1 MINSCVTGPFHDE
14 EPSPLV
20 ALYALAILIGL
31 GMVVRITPA
40 PKPAPETIGAG
51 ERPLSETGPKA
62 ARGAAVRTE
71 YLAGAVIADRYKLVR
86 PLGRGGMGVVW
97 VAHSLVLGVD
107 VALKLIH
114 SDLGG
119 ANGGTRMAREAHAA
133 ARLGHPA
140 MVRVFDFGWTSRAD
154 PFLVMELVQ
163 GESLGA
169 MLRRELRLPAIQ
181 AVQLLLP
188 LADGLR
194 SAHDKGIVHRDVKPD
209 NILIARDEFGRQ
221 QPKLLDFGIAKV
233 DQTLANEDR
242 KLTQEGVALGSPEYM
257 SPEQALGRED
267 IDHRSDV
274 WALCVVLYESITG
287 KVPWDRPNYNALMQ
301 CIIHEAAVPT
311 TEFSAGDADLWRV
324 IERGLAKN
332 PDNRWSSMTELGEAL
347 ALWLYEHGVKEDISA
362 NSLRAVWLDGSLSG
376 VRMEFGSLMPTRGS
390 NPADKEP
397 FSKVSQI
404 AQRVLVTE
412 RPLVRSQS
420 QSAPT
425 VARRSMV
432 APAAQAR
439 RWVWALGIAAALG
452 LGLGVGSLL
461 HGEHQPAPASVAAS
475 AAAAVKPVSAP
486 PIAPPAPPVAEL
498 AAPVPRGPGPA
509 PAAPMK
515 AASSKTAAHTAA
527 IPGRSAPPARTRN
540 GKHSYDFG
548 F

>member
-1 MINSCVTGPFHDE
+1 M
-14 EPSPLV
+14 V
-20 ALYALAILIGL
+20 A
-31 GMVVRITPA
+31 RITPA
-40 PKPAPETIGAG
+40 PAKPASETIGAS
-51 ERPLSETGPKA
+51 ERPLSETGRKA
-62 ARGAAVRTE
+62 LRASTPRTE

-119 ANGGTRMAREAHAA
+119 TTGGTRMAREAHAA

-163 GESLGA
+163 GESLGT

-287 KVPWDRPNYNALMQ
+287 KMPWDRPNYNALMQ
-301 CIIHEAAVPT
+301 AIIHDPPLPT

-324 IERGLAKN
+324 IERGLQKN
-332 PDNRWSSMTELGEAL
+332 PDNRWASMTELGEAL

-376 VRMEFGSLMPTRGS
+376 VRMDLSSFAPRPSSRPPPKESGSKLAR
-390 NPADKEP
+390 
-397 FSKVSQI
+397 I
-404 AQRVLVTE
+404 AGRLSATE
-412 RPLVRSQS
+412 RPDRDQR
-420 QSAPT
+420 SAPT
-425 VARRSMV
+425 VVRRSIV
-432 APAAQAR
+432 ASARSPR
-439 RWVWALGIAAALG
+439 RWVLGLGVGLALG
-452 LGLGVGSLL
+452 LGLGLGSLFRT
-461 HGEHQPAPASVAAS
+461 ERSAARPATSASATAPALIAS
-475 AAAAVKPVSAP
+475 Q
-486 PIAPPAPPVAEL
+486 
-498 AAPVPRGPGPA
+498 AAPVPDPVAVALPTPSAA
-509 PAAPMK
+509 PAI
-515 AASSKTAAHTAA
+515 ASSASHGSSSKALLHASSNSGRALPGAH
-527 IPGRSAPPARTRN
+527 PRN
-540 GKHSYDFG
+540 GKHAYDFG

>member
-1 MINSCVTGPFHDE
+1 MVARLTP
-14 EPSPLV
+14 PL
-20 ALYALAILIGL
+20 
-31 GMVVRITPA
+31 
-40 PKPAPETIGAG
+40 KPASETIGVA
-51 ERPLSETGPKA
+51 ERLSETGRKT
-62 ARGAAVRTE
+62 ARAAVPRTE

-119 ANGGTRMAREAHAA
+119 STGATRMAREAHAA

-163 GESLGA
+163 GESMGSI
-169 MLRRELRLPAIQ
+169 LRRELRLPAIQ
-181 AVQLLLP
+181 AVQMLLP

-209 NILIARDEFGRQ
+209 NILVARDEFGRQ

-233 DQTLANEDR
+233 EQTQSVEDR
-242 KLTQEGVALGSPEYM
+242 KLTLEGVALGSPDYM
-257 SPEQALGRED
+257 SPEQALGRDD
-267 IDHRSDV
+267 IDHRADV

-287 KVPWDRPNYNALMQ
+287 QMPWDKPNYNALMQ
-301 CIIHEAAVPT
+301 AIIHEPPVPT

-376 VRMEFGSLMPTRGS
+376 VRMDLSSFMPNSGGHRVAGST
-390 NPADKEP
+390 ADETGP
-397 FSKVSQI
+397 RL
-404 AQRVLVTE
+404 AATQRP
-412 RPLVRSQS
+412 RVRTLNAH
-420 QSAPT
+420 SAEAETVPP
-425 VARRSMV
+425 VARPKRSWLLVGMLAV
-432 APAAQAR
+432 
-439 RWVWALGIAAALG
+439 ALG
-452 LGLGVGSLL
+452 LGLGAGSLL
-461 HGEHQPAPASVAAS
+461 RAGHATPAPVAALPPPTAAVAAVRAPEIVAPQPS
-475 AAAAVKPVSAP
+475 AA
-486 PIAPPAPPVAEL
+486 PAPTPS
-498 AAPVPRGPGPA
+498 AATSA
-509 PAAPMK
+509 PAATSK
-515 AASSKTAAHTAA
+515 AA
-527 IPGRSAPPARTRN
+527 PRSVATPARPAAARPRN
-540 GKHSYDFG
+540 AGKRYDFG